1 MRVHKLLLIVAS
13 YFIAFEHFVA
23 VMRVEIL
30 EQNNA
35 TSGIFFVV
43 ILRLAVIA
51 AFLLFTPPKVF
62 RLT

>member
-1 MRVHKLLLIVAS
+1 MRVHKFLLIVAS

-35 TSGIFFVV
+35 TLV
-43 ILRLAVIA
+43 ILFFHSAAVIA